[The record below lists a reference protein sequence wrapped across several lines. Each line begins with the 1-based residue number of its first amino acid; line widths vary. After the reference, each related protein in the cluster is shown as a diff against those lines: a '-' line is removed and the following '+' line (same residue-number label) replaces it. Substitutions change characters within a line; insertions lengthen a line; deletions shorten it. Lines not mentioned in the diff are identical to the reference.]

1 MYGFFFGYGFQPW
14 RFLVFVVVPLILLF
28 ALLWYIRYYDVLQ
41 NVVFKSEL
49 ENASA
54 LSEQKGGFFQKA
66 WHSLFFSFSVLLA
79 IRFKKSWIVE
89 HKKFLFWAS
98 LEWAMGILLFV
109 TFALLAKGARF
120 GFIRDLLGF

>member
-1 MYGFFFGYGFQPW
+1 M
-14 RFLVFVVVPLILLF
+14 VVPLILVF
-28 ALLWYIRYYDVLQ
+28 AVLWYIRYYDVLQ
-41 NVVFKSEL
+41 SVVFKSEL

-89 HKKFLFWAS
+89 HRNFLFWAS
-98 LEWAMGILLFV
+98 FQWAIGISLFV
-109 TFALLAKGARF
+109 TFALLVKGARF